1 MYKMVKNKYGG
12 NKGKRGAR
20 RRAHGSD
27 KSNKIRIK
35 QENGEH
41 YAKITN
47 MYGNA
52 AEILCD
58 DGVIRLLTWRQKFK
72 GRNKKDNHII
82 INGVVL
88 AGARS
93 WEVVAPGKKPKA
105 DLIFVYS
112 KNHIFELYKKK
123 DIPRQLFPDGIE
135 GDIAMRGHTENIDV
149 EIEEDEAPVENK
161 VIQHDVSLAE
171 MMDDI

>member
-1 MYKMVKNKYGG
+1 MVKNKYGG

-27 KSNKIRIK
+27 RSNKIRIK
-35 QENGEH
+35 QDKDER
-41 YAKITN
+41 YAKITK

-58 DGVIRLLTWRQKFK
+58 DGVIRMLLWRQKFK
-72 GRNKKDNHII
+72 GRNKKDNQIVM
-82 INGVVL
+82 NGVVL
-88 AGARS
+88 AGIRS
-93 WEVVAPGKKPKA
+93 WEVVAPGKKTKA

-112 KNHIFELYKKK
+112 KNHIFDLYKKK
-123 DIPRQLFPDGIE
+123 DIPRRIFPDGIE
-135 GDIAMRGHTENIDV
+135 GDIAMRNHTETADV
-149 EIEEDEAPVENK
+149 EVEENDVAPVENK

-171 MMDDI
+171 MIDDI